1 MDYLDLDTLTMAGK
15 YLLGA
20 TGGLVSYVAGNYLIG
35 KYVVLMDLVVLVAA
49 CRDSPY
55 FDTTFFLYF

>member
-35 KYVVLMDLVVLVAA
+35 FALEFDKEAISDG
-49 CRDSPY
+49 CRSENDRY
-55 FDTTFFLYF
+55 R

>member
-35 KYVVLMDLVVLVAA
+35 FALEFDKEAISDG
-49 CRDSPY
+49 CRSDNTRY
-55 FDTTFFLYF
+55 RWWVFEF

>member
-20 TGGLVSYVAGNYLIG
+20 TGGLVSYIAGNYLIG
-35 KYVVLMDLVVLVAA
+35 K
-49 CRDSPY
+49 RY
-55 FDTTFFLYF
+55 FYIYGKYTPTTVISLLRYIGYH